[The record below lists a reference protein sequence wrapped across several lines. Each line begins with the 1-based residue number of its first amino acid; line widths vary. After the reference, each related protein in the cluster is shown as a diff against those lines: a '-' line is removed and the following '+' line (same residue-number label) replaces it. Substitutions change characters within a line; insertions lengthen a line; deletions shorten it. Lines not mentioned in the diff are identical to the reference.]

1 MHDEKYTNYMR
12 SSNIHTN
19 NTKADDLRLKKYHAA
34 GYWMK
39 KGAYYYRH
47 TDRVVVEVGK

>member
-1 MHDEKYTNYMR
+1 MQTN
-12 SSNIHTN
+12 NIQTA
-19 NTKADDLRLKKYHAA
+19 NTKADDLRFKKKHAA

-47 TDRVVVEVGK
+47 ADRVVVEVGK